1 MIIMIPIETIRI
13 DSEKSD
19 VVRVTE
25 CFADDL
31 TT

>member
-1 MIIMIPIETIRI
+1 MIIMIPMETTRI

-25 CFADDL
+25 CVADDM